1 MIPRPSLYYPRRNLA
16 DHLVAT
22 ADRHPESTAVVSGDQ
37 SISFREL
44 DAMANAL
51 ARAFLAAGFRPGDRV
66 MMAAANGIEWPITLF
81 GILRAGGAIVVV
93 NPRWN
98 AEELAKSVALTNPKL
113 IITDEVSRVAAEATG
128 RPLWTIDRE
137 TSGTFWSAI
146 HGQSAEPVESAEL
159 RWEQDEAMLFF
170 SSGTTGAPKA
180 VRHSH
185 YSLGASV
192 INWKSAI
199 RLRFADRQQFPLPLF
214 TGFGASTIIGSAMA
228 GATLHLTTGNDA
240 ESIAAEMERER
251 ITHSMLVAPVA
262 QKIAALPGLESFD
275 VSSVRVLVWCA
286 TAVNESI
293 AKTVTERT
301 GLHWVIGYG
310 MTELLGL
317 HCNPAESPELCRVD
331 SVGVPRSDCEV
342 RIVDPATLQ
351 DVPPGTE
358 GEIIA
363 RSPARMIG
371 YLPEDADAD
380 VLLDGGWLRTGDIGR
395 VEPGGWLILTDRLK
409 DLIKVSGLQVAPVEV
424 ESAILAHPAVS
435 DCAVVGAPDE
445 RRGET
450 PVAFVVLREPASE
463 EEIRTWLAGK
473 LSTYKVPSRLIMV
486 TDIPRTASGK
496 ILRRELRK
504 EVAVSQAR

>member
-16 DHLVAT
+16 DHLAVT
-22 ADRHPESTAVVSGDQ
+22 ADRHPESTALVHGALSM
-37 SISFREL
+37 SFREL
-44 DAMANAL
+44 DALANAL
-51 ARAFLAAGFRPGDRV
+51 ARAFQAAGLRPGDRV
-66 MMAAANGIEWPITLF
+66 MMAASGIEWPIAIF
-81 GILRAGGAIVVV
+81 GILRAGGAIVAV

-98 AEELAKSVALTNPKL
+98 ADELAKSVALTNPKL
-113 IITDEVSRVAAEATG
+113 IITDEVSRGAAEATG
-128 RPLWTIDRE
+128 CPLWTIDPDR
-137 TSGTFWSAI
+137 TGTFWSALRE
-146 HGQSAEPVESAEL
+146 HSAEPVESAQL

-170 SSGTTGAPKA
+170 SSGTTGLPKA

-199 RLRFADRQQFPLPLF
+199 RLRFGDRQQFPLPLF
-214 TGFGASTIIGSAMA
+214 TGFGASTVIGSVMA
-228 GATLHLTTGNDA
+228 GATLHLTPANDA
-240 ESIAAEMERER
+240 ESIVREIGR
-251 ITHSMLVAPVA
+251 EQITHSMLVAPLA
-262 QKIAALPGLESFD
+262 QKIAALPDLESFD

-286 TAVNESI
+286 TAVNPPI
-293 AKTVTERT
+293 ANRVAEQT
-301 GLHWVIGYG
+301 GLTWVVGYG

-342 RIVDPATLQ
+342 RIVDPDTLQ
-351 DVPPGTE
+351 DVPEGAE

-363 RSPARMIG
+363 RSPARMLG
-371 YLPEDADAD
+371 YLPAEADAD

-395 VEPGGWLILTDRLK
+395 VEPGGWLVLTDRLK
-409 DLIKVSGLQVAPVEV
+409 DLIKVSGLQVAPAEL
-424 ESAILAHPAVS
+424 ESALLGHPAVA

-450 PVAFVVLREPASE
+450 PVAFVVLRDPATE
-463 EEIRTWLAGK
+463 EEIRTWLAGR

-486 TDIPRTASGK
+486 SDIPRTASGK
-496 ILRRELRK
+496 VLRRELRTA
-504 EVAVSQAR
+504 VAVREAG